1 MSGPT
6 ETYRG
11 VVAAWE
17 CDVFDHL
24 TIAYYFDRFP
34 DASAALRHKIGLQGA
49 RTTGL
54 VVRYL
59 KELRAGDGLHVESGV
74 IGDIAGALVF
84 GHRVIESATGETTS
98 TIEETLAVEAVP
110 EGAGRYRLAWEKP
123 AGDDPPIPATWTGYV
138 DTCRDAVR
146 PAETNAKGQLS
157 IPGYVHRFSAACLQ
171 LVTQF
176 GMTPAY
182 MRSARR
188 GFSTFETRLRLEGP
202 RPRAGDL
209 LVVRSA
215 VTQLGTSSIRIVHR
229 MVDART
235 DAPVATFHQSGVHF
249 DMEARRSAPW
259 PEELRAKGRAMA
271 VG

>member
-34 DASAALRHKIGLQGA
+34 DASAALRHKIVLQGA
-49 RTTGL
+49 RSTGL

-59 KELRAGDGLHVESGV
+59 KELRAGDGLHIESGV
-74 IGDIAGALVF
+74 IGEAGGGLVF
-84 GHRVIESATGETTS
+84 GHRVVDSATGDVAS
-98 TIEETLAVEAVP
+98 TVEETLAVEKVP
-110 EGAGRYRLAWEKP
+110 EEAARFRLAWAEP
-123 AGDDPPIPATWTGYV
+123 AGADPPVPAGGYL
-138 DTCRDAVR
+138 DTARDAVR

-157 IPGYVHRFSAACLQ
+157 IPGYVHRFSGACLQ
-171 LVTQF
+171 LVARF

-182 MRSARR
+182 MREARR

-209 LVVRSA
+209 VVVRSA
-215 VTQLGTSSIRIVHR
+215 VAQLGNSSIRIVHR
-229 MVDART
+229 MFDART
-235 DAPVATFHQSGVHF
+235 EALVATFHQSGVHF

-259 PEELRAKGRAMA
+259 PESLREQGRALA
-271 VG
+271 AP

>member
-34 DASAALRHKIGLQGA
+34 DASAALRHKIALQGA
-49 RTTGL
+49 RSTGL

-59 KELRAGDGLHVESGV
+59 KELRAVDGLHIESGI
-74 IGDIAGALVF
+74 IGEAGGGLVF
-84 GHRVIESATGETTS
+84 GPRVVDSATGEVTS
-98 TIEETLAVEAVP
+98 TVEETLAVDKVP
-110 EGAGRYRLAWEKP
+110 EEAARFRLAWAEP
-123 AGDDPPIPATWTGYV
+123 AGDDPPVPAGGFL
-138 DTCRDAVR
+138 DTARDAVR

-157 IPGYVHRFSAACLQ
+157 IPGYVHRFSGACLQ
-171 LVTQF
+171 LVGRF

-182 MRSARR
+182 MREARR

-209 LVVRSA
+209 VVVRSA
-215 VTQLGTSSIRIVHR
+215 VAQLGNSSIR
-229 MVDART
+229 
-235 DAPVATFHQSGVHF
+235 
-249 DMEARRSAPW
+249 
-259 PEELRAKGRAMA
+259 
-271 VG
+271 